1 MDNEKGLLIVLSG
14 PSGVGKG
21 TVRKRIFEDP
31 STSYKYS
38 ISMTTRQMRE
48 GEVDGVDY
56 FFKTRD
62 AFEAL
67 IKDDQFIE
75 YAEYVG
81 NYYGTPVQYVK
92 DTMDEGH
99 DVFLEIEVEGA
110 KQVRKKFPDALFIFL
125 APPSLDHLRERLV
138 GRGTESD
145 EKIQSRINEARK
157 EVEMMNL
164 YDYVVVNDPPLNQ
177 LTSQIK
183 SKYLIATTAA
193 KRAREIDE
201 QPETELLS
209 EYHSFKPVGRALE
222 EIADGKIRPVIS
234 SDYYGKE

>member
-21 TVRKRIFEDP
+21 TVRKEIFDDP
-31 STSYKYS
+31 TTSYKYS

-48 GEVDGVDY
+48 GEVNGVDY
-56 FFKTRD
+56 FFKTKEE
-62 AFEAL
+62 FEAL
-67 IKDDQFIE
+67 IQEDQFIE

-92 DTMDEGH
+92 DTMAEGH

-125 APPSLDHLRERLV
+125 APPSLDHLKERLI
-138 GRGTESD
+138 GRGTETD
-145 EKIQSRINEARK
+145 EKIQSRVNEARK

-164 YDYVVVNDPPLNQ
+164 YDYVVVNDEVHL
-177 LTSQIK
+177 
-183 SKYLIATTAA
+183 A
-193 KRAREIDE
+193 KERI
-201 QPETELLS
+201 QSIVKS
-209 EYHSFKPVGRALE
+209 EYLKSERVEAINRKMLLE
-222 EIADGKIRPVIS
+222 AK
-234 SDYYGKE
+234 K

>member
-1 MDNEKGLLIVLSG
+1 MENEKGLLIVLSG

-21 TVRKRIFEDP
+21 TVRKKIFDDP

-38 ISMTTRQMRE
+38 ISMTTRDKRE

-56 FFKTRD
+56 FFK
-62 AFEAL
+62 AKSEFEEL
-67 IKDDQFIE
+67 IKQDQFIE
-75 YAEYVG
+75 YAEFVG

-92 DTMDEGH
+92 DTMDQGH

-138 GRGTESD
+138 GRGTESS
-145 EKIQSRINEARK
+145 EKIQSRVHEARR

-164 YDYVVVNDPPLNQ
+164 YEYVVVNDEVDLAKQ
-177 LTSQIK
+177 RIQSIVEAEHLKRERIEA
-183 SKYLIATTAA
+183 KYRKMILEA
-193 KRAREIDE
+193 K
-201 QPETELLS
+201 
-209 EYHSFKPVGRALE
+209 K
-222 EIADGKIRPVIS
+222 
-234 SDYYGKE
+234 

>member
-21 TVRKRIFEDP
+21 TVRKEIFDDP
-31 STSYKYS
+31 TTSYKYS

-48 GEVDGVDY
+48 GEVNGVDY
-56 FFKTRD
+56 FFKTKEE
-62 AFEAL
+62 FEAL
-67 IKDDQFIE
+67 IQEDQFIE

-92 DTMDEGH
+92 DTIAEGH

-125 APPSLDHLRERLV
+125 APPSLDHLKERLI
-138 GRGTESD
+138 GRGTETD
-145 EKIQSRINEARK
+145 EKIQSRVNEARK

-164 YDYVVVNDPPLNQ
+164 YDYVVVNDKVHL
-177 LTSQIK
+177 
-183 SKYLIATTAA
+183 A
-193 KRAREIDE
+193 KERIQSIVEAEHLKRERVEAIYRKM
-201 QPETELLS
+201 LL
-209 EYHSFKPVGRALE
+209 EAK
-222 EIADGKIRPVIS
+222 K
-234 SDYYGKE
+234 